1 MSGGDVEG
9 DCCSCAFALPVGH
22 SALGRED
29 THIVRVGRDLAPME
43 GQGGYNRRSAVQ
55 VSGAAPALAM
65 LEQAAHEI
73 ALPDGDATIVVADY
87 GSSAGRNSLAPMA
100 RAIGVRRARI
110 GPERA
115 VAMAIQ
121 APWRA

>member
-1 MSGGDVEG
+1 M
-9 DCCSCAFALPVGH
+9 
-22 SALGRED
+22 
-29 THIVRVGRDLAPME
+29 
-43 GQGGYNRRSAVQ
+43 
-55 VSGAAPALAM
+55 AM

>member
-1 MSGGDVEG
+1 
-9 DCCSCAFALPVGH
+9 
-22 SALGRED
+22 
-29 THIVRVGRDLAPME
+29 ME

-55 VSGAAPALAM
+55 ASGAAPALAM
-65 LEQAAHEI
+65 LEQAAREI

-110 GPERA
+110 GPDCGGDGYPGAGAR
-115 VAMAIQ
+115 VKT
-121 APWRA
+121 